1 MRFGKRS
8 VFRFFSYLV
17 PLSLA
22 GLAVVSEH
30 YLEFRWGYLHGCV
43 TKSVFISLVLLE
55 WILSVRRRFPQK
67 QLRSNVTAFAVL
79 FMLLELLSTV
89 KYCMVTRGGTA
100 ARWLWYA
107 YYLPLVFAPL
117 FMFYAA
123 LCFGKSDDFK
133 ISKKWYWLM
142 LPAALLSGGVLCN
155 DRHQLAFRF
164 PNGFEN
170 WEAGYTHGIL
180 YFLASGWAVLGLLS
194 VIVLMIRSTYDRR
207 LMKKLWIPGTV
218 LVLMAIYPLLYAYP
232 GREVGFLQKI
242 FEMNDFICVSC
253 VVLWESLV
261 AARVIVSNSD
271 YPAIFAAS
279 SLRAGLADRDFR
291 VRQTSAN
298 AISPQPEELRKAQN
312 GELLLPDGDTLLKVR
327 QVRGGWFYWTEDISD
342 LRRLNEELED
352 TAGYLTEE
360 NDMMRL
366 SVELDEE
373 KKRTAAQTRL
383 IDSITESLRPQLEQL
398 GAWMQDAPEDE
409 HAFRASLKKAS
420 VLLAYVKR
428 RGNLLMQ
435 ADEYSMLNGEE
446 LRLCFEESARA
457 LRQAGVACSVA
468 ADGQIRISVQ
478 TAAALYEA
486 FETALECV
494 LPVLN
499 EMQVT
504 LETKNGGSLTLHVTA
519 QTQTAVRSDK
529 TFDAIRR
536 TLAAAESGDGQLRLR
551 FVQNPK
557 GSEAIDLWL

>member
-8 VFRFFSYLV
+8 VYRFLSYLV

-30 YLEFRWGYLHGCV
+30 YLELRWGYLHGAV

-89 KYCMVTRGGTA
+89 KYCMVTQGGTA

-123 LCFGKSDDFK
+123 LCFGKPDDFR
-133 ISKKWYWLM
+133 ISKKWYWLT
-142 LPAALLSGGVLCN
+142 LPAALLSVGVLCN

-207 LMKKLWIPGTV
+207 LMKKLWIPGMV

-232 GREVGFLQKI
+232 GREVGFIQKI

-298 AISPQPEELRKAQN
+298 AISPQPEELRKARN

-342 LRRLNEELED
+342 LRRQNEELEN
-352 TAGYLTEE
+352 TADYLTEQ

-366 SVELDEE
+366 SAQIDEQRR
-373 KKRTAAQTRL
+373 RTAEQTRL
-383 IDSITESLRPQLEQL
+383 LDGLNDSLRSQLERL
-398 GAWMQDAPEDE
+398 GEWVQNLPEDE
-409 HAFRASLKKAS
+409 QAFRASLKKAA
-420 VLLAYVKR
+420 VLLAYIKR
-428 RGNLLMQ
+428 RGNLLIQ
-435 ADEYSMLNGEE
+435 VNEHPVLNGED

-457 LRQAGVACSVA
+457 LRQARIPCTVE
-468 ADGQIRISVQ
+468 ADALIRLS
-478 TAAALYEA
+478 AENAGALYEA
-486 FETALECV
+486 FETALEQA
-494 LPVLN
+494 LPALAGVGIILSRKGEN
-499 EMQVT
+499 GASMF
-504 LETKNGGSLTLHVTA
+504 LSLHLDPDETSRDNCLS
-519 QTQTAVRSDK
+519 
-529 TFDAIRR
+529 IRR
-536 TLAAAESGDGQLRLR
+536 AAEETNGI
-551 FVQNPK
+551 K
-557 GSEAIDLWL
+557 YSEEIDIVLDWRIRGGEAL